1 MADDGQDILA
11 KVDALFGKRAGF
23 ASQHAVAEDD
33 FPVLTDIVSEAAQIV
48 PAPLA
53 DALSSPP
60 PPVAAPQTTVAT
72 AVQLSEMDID
82 RLAAALE
89 ARLSELLIRQQ
100 LRIDV
105 LVRQTVRE
113 ELAARKNTL

>member
-53 DALSSPP
+53 DALSSP